1 VCAKAEGREPEGT
14 DATTAALFPSE
25 FEESELGLI
34 PKGWQV
40 DGLGK
45 ISQNLRDQAK
55 PDNIEPNTP
64 YIGLEHM
71 PRRSLAL
78 SDHGAAEGLAS
89 GKFWYRKDDVLFGKL
104 RPYFHKVGVASGD
117 GICSTDILVV
127 RPLFRHW
134 FAYVAM
140 QFSSDAL
147 VSYAAQLSNGAK
159 MPRIGWNDL
168 ANYPVALPSES
179 IVEAFD
185 GIVRPLISRIHAN
198 IDASRSLVSLRD
210 TLLPRLISGKLR
222 LPEAESLIKEAVS

>member
-1 VCAKAEGREPEGT
+1 
-14 DATTAALFPSE
+14 
-25 FEESELGLI
+25 
-34 PKGWQV
+34 
-40 DGLGK
+40 
-45 ISQNLRDQAK
+45 
-55 PDNIEPNTP
+55 
-64 YIGLEHM
+64 
-71 PRRSLAL
+71 
-78 SDHGAAEGLAS
+78 
-89 GKFWYRKDDVLFGKL
+89 
-104 RPYFHKVGVASGD
+104 
-117 GICSTDILVV
+117 
-127 RPLFRHW
+127 
-134 FAYVAM
+134 M
-140 QFSSDAL
+140 QFSSDVL